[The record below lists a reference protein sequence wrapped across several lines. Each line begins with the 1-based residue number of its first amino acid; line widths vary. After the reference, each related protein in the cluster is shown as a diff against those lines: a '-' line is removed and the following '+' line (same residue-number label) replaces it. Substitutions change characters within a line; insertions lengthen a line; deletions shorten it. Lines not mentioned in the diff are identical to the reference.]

1 LNGAVLAPA
10 HGRALAVRA
19 RCDHGA
25 MGIAQT
31 PVPPYYVA
39 VITVER
45 TASDDGYF
53 EMADA
58 MNDLAQAQPGFLGM
72 EWVYDAAQRTGITSS
87 YWADAEAIAAWKQN
101 ADHLL
106 AQRLGQERWYRAY
119 SVRIARVER
128 DYRWPA

>member
-1 LNGAVLAPA
+1 
-10 HGRALAVRA
+10 
-19 RCDHGA
+19 

-31 PVPPYYVA
+31 PATPYYVA

-53 EMADA
+53 EMADS
-58 MNDLAQAQPGFLGM
+58 MNELAKAQPGFLGM
-72 EWVYDAAQRTGITSS
+72 EWVYDAATRTGITSS
-87 YWADAEAIAAWKQN
+87 YWADAEAIAAWKQH

-106 AQRLGQERWYRAY
+106 AQRLGQERWYRTY